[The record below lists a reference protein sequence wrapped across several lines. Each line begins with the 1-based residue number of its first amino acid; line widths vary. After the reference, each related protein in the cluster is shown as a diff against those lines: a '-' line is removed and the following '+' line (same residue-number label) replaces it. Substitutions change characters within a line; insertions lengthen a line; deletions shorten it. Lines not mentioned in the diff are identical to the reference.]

1 MPHFEF
7 KITVCFKRVPKSSA
21 IFGLPP
27 NTPQLDARPHVFY
40 FGNFGNNIDRCEQA
54 CRAES
59 QCAAF
64 TLFSTAADDS
74 LAAWRGLCYGR
85 SFHDGVQV
93 YQEDVMSGYVS
104 SCTEG
109 KHRLL
114 SVNMVGNE

>member
-1 MPHFEF
+1 MDINICFYYLF
-7 KITVCFKRVPKSSA
+7 KIPVCFKRVLKSSA

-27 NTPQLDARPHVFY
+27 NTPQLDDRPNVFY
-40 FGNFGNNIDRCEQA
+40 FGNFGNDIDRCESA
-54 CRAES
+54 CRDEP

-64 TLFSTAADDS
+64 TLFSMVADDT

-109 KHRLL
+109 KD
-114 SVNMVGNE
+114 NFP